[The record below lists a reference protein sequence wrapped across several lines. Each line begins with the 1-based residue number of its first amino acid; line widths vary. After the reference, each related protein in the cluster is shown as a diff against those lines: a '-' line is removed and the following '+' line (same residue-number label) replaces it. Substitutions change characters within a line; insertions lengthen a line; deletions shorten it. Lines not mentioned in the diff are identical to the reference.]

1 MATLKIQ
8 NTLGGSKE
16 EFIPINNS
24 NVRIYACGPTVYTY
38 AHIGNA
44 RMAVVNDLLV
54 RLLRH
59 LYPKVTYVSNITDID
74 DKIIDAAQKAGQPFQ
89 ELTRK
94 FETIYN
100 EDMAALGVEYPDVQP
115 RATEHITEM
124 IELTKKLIEQGHAYE
139 KKGHVLFHVPS
150 FQMYGCLSGRN
161 REEQIAGSRVEVA
174 PFKKDPADFIL
185 WKPSPDPLPGWDTPW
200 GFGRPGWHLE
210 CSAMSEKT
218 LGLPFDIHSGG
229 MDLIFPHHEN
239 EIAQSCTAHKKMDNP
254 KAFAKYW
261 LHNGFVIIDGEKMS
275 KSIGNIRLV
284 HELIKQYRGEVL
296 RLALLSTHYRQ
307 PLNWTSA
314 AIEQSHKTL
323 DRLYRSL
330 KELDDIIVE
339 EEPVSKPPSQIV
351 EVLCDDLNTPKML
364 AELNALADQ
373 AFKAERNEKKEIKKG
388 LLATGLLL
396 GILQENPDVWLGYG
410 QTQNINSQT
419 IEKLINERK
428 EARGN
433 RDFKRADSIRKKLK
447 DMGIEIEDTKLAIN
461 LYCNRFF
468 C

>member
-8 NTLGGSKE
+8 NTLGSSKE

-74 DKIIDAAQKAGQPFQ
+74 DKIIDAAQQAGQPFQ

-200 GFGRPGWHLE
+200 GFSRPGWHLV

-261 LHNGFVIIDGEKMS
+261 MHNGFVIVDGEKMS

-296 RLALLSTHYRQ
+296 RLALLSAHYRQ

-330 KELDDIIVE
+330 KELDDIIIE

-373 AFKAERNEKKEIKKG
+373 AFKAERDEKKEIKKG

-419 IEKLINERK
+419 IEKLINERR

-447 DMGIEIEDTKLAIN
+447 DMGIEIEDTKDKTIWRN
-461 LYCNRFF
+461 IK
-468 C
+468 

>member
-8 NTLGGSKE
+8 NTLGSSKE

-74 DKIIDAAQKAGQPFQ
+74 DKIIAAAQQARQPFQ

-94 FETIYN
+94 FEDIYN
-100 EDMAALGVEYPDVQP
+100 EDMAALGVKPPDMQP
-115 RATEHITEM
+115 RATEHIPEM

-139 KKGHVLFHVPS
+139 KEGHVLFHVPS
-150 FQMYGCLSGRN
+150 FKKYGCLSGRN

-174 PFKKDPADFIL
+174 PFKKDPTDFIL
-185 WKPSPDPLPGWDTPW
+185 WKPSPDPLPGWNTPW
-200 GFGRPGWHLE
+200 GFSRPGWHLE

-261 LHNGFVIIDGEKMS
+261 MHNGFVIVDGEKMS

-447 DMGIEIEDTKLAIN
+447 DMGIEIEDTKDKTIWR
-461 LYCNRFF
+461 NRT
-468 C
+468 

>member
-74 DKIIDAAQKAGQPFQ
+74 DKIIAAAQQARQPFQ

-261 LHNGFVIIDGEKMS
+261 MHNGFVIVDGEKMS

-447 DMGIEIEDTKLAIN
+447 DMGIEIEDTKDKTIWRN
-461 LYCNRFF
+461 IK
-468 C
+468 

>member
-1 MATLKIQ
+1 MTILKIQ

-16 EFIPINNS
+16 EFIPVDDS
-24 NVRIYACGPTVYTY
+24 NVRIYACGPTVYNY

-54 RLLRH
+54 QLLRH

-74 DKIIDAAQKAGQPFQ
+74 DKIIDAAQKAGQPFK

-100 EDMAALGVEYPDVQP
+100 EDMAVLGVNLPDIQP
-115 RATEHITEM
+115 RATEYIPEM

-139 KKGHVLFHVPS
+139 KEGHVLFHVPS
-150 FQMYGCLSGRN
+150 FQNYGCLSGRN
-161 REEQIAGSRVEVA
+161 REEQIAGSRVEIA
-174 PFKKDPADFIL
+174 PFKKDPTDFIL

-229 MDLIFPHHEN
+229 MDLTFPHHEN
-239 EIAQSCTAHKKMDNP
+239 EIAQSCTAYKKIGEP
-254 KAFAKYW
+254 RAFAKYW
-261 LHNGFVIIDGEKMS
+261 VHNGFVNIDGEKMS

-284 HELIKQYRGEVL
+284 HELIKEYRGEVL

-307 PLNWTSA
+307 PLNWTNN
-314 AIEQSHKTL
+314 AIGQARKTL

-330 KELDDIIVE
+330 KELENIKTE
-339 EEPVSKPPSQIV
+339 EEQVFKPSSKIL
-351 EVLCDDLNTPKML
+351 EALCDDLNTPKVIVG
-364 AELNALADQ
+364 LNALADQ
-373 AFKAERNEKKEIKKG
+373 AFKADSNEKKEIKNE
-388 LLATGLLL
+388 LLATGSLL
-396 GILQENPDVWLGYG
+396 GILQKNPDVWLGYG
-410 QTQNINSQT
+410 QTQNIDSQI

-428 EARGN
+428 KARGDK
-433 RDFKRADSIRKKLK
+433 DFKQADSIREKLK
-447 DMGIEIEDTKLAIN
+447 NMGIEIEDKKNKTIWRNIK
-461 LYCNRFF
+461 
-468 C
+468 